1 MKQIAINFQDDV
13 QLNFMLDDRHEFL
26 LTTKEVALGYGVNSS
41 TIRSHKN
48 GNKEEFVENKH
59 FITVRNSDDNNLSV
73 QNIDAQNLTVSNSNA
88 QRYKL
93 TMDAKARQVTLWTK
107 RGIIRLGFFIKSE
120 RAKKFRDWCEDLII
134 NSSKQTQ
141 EPIKEKSD
149 IDGNI
154 MKFYELY
161 GILNPNAEFY
171 IEHHGFKAKAYVD
184 DNLGFIISTG
194 ELARIMGVKEST
206 LRVLKKYHGDR
217 LKEDKHF
224 VKFGHSTWWTR
235 EGAGWIALHNR
246 DGSFGRYLL
255 SGDLDKK
262 LDIEAQYLDME
273 SLALLDRVIE
283 LSAID
288 TYR

>member
-1 MKQIAINFQDDV
+1 MKQIAIKFQDDV

-26 LTTKEVALGYGVNSS
+26 LTTKEVALGYGVNTE
-41 TIRSHKN
+41 TIRSTKNRHKDELIEDKHWVVAKCN
-48 GNKEEFVENKH
+48 TPGGN
-59 FITVRNSDDNNLSV
+59 
-73 QNIDAQNLTVSNSNA
+73 QNQTF
-88 QRYKL
+88 
-93 TMDAKARQVTLWTK
+93 WTK

-141 EPIKEKSD
+141 EPIKEKLD

>member
-1 MKQIAINFQDDV
+1 MRV
-13 QLNFMLDDRHEFL
+13 LFL
-26 LTTKEVALGYGVNSS
+26 RLLGCFELLLVEVLVP
-41 TIRSHKN
+41 
-48 GNKEEFVENKH
+48 V
-59 FITVRNSDDNNLSV
+59 
-73 QNIDAQNLTVSNSNA
+73 
-88 QRYKL
+88 
-93 TMDAKARQVTLWTK
+93 
-107 RGIIRLGFFIKSE
+107 
-120 RAKKFRDWCEDLII
+120 KFRDWCEDLII

-141 EPIKEKSD
+141 EPIKEKLD

-224 VKFGHSTWWTR
+224 VKFGFCFQSP
-235 EGAGWIALHNR
+235 AIYSAV
-246 DGSFGRYLL
+246 
-255 SGDLDKK
+255 
-262 LDIEAQYLDME
+262 
-273 SLALLDRVIE
+273 LAL
-283 LSAID
+283 
-288 TYR
+288 

>member
-1 MKQIAINFQDDV
+1 MKQIAIKFQDDV

-48 GNKEEFVENKH
+48 SNKEEFVENKH
-59 FITVRNSDDNNLSV
+59 FTCV
-73 QNIDAQNLTVSNSNA
+73 QN
-88 QRYKL
+88 
-93 TMDAKARQVTLWTK
+93 MDAGIPVKQTLWTK

-224 VKFGHSTWWTR
+224 VKFGYSTWWTR

>member
-1 MKQIAINFQDDV
+1 MKQIAIKFQDDV
-13 QLNFMLDDRHEFL
+13 QLNFMLDDKHEFL
-26 LTTKEVALGYGVNSS
+26 LTTKEVALGYGTS
-41 TIRSHKN
+41 TENVRVHKH
-48 GNKEEFVENKH
+48 GNKEEFIENKH
-59 FITVRNSDDNNLSV
+59 FITVRNS
-73 QNIDAQNLTVSNSNA
+73 NA
-88 QRYKL
+88 NP
-93 TMDAKARQVTLWTK
+93 KAGIPHQQTLWTK